1 MKYIIFFC
9 GLMLVSFQRV
19 EAQNKKEKLDTIYYK
34 LDTSNVPIHDR
45 MFKIETDVKYKG
57 YILQCKC
64 YTWNTD
70 VVFFSRR
77 DRSGEVKNIST
88 GSFSKINTISI
99 TQLIDIVVQYG
110 KEKIDRHKFFF
121 IEPDGQTMKVTRVY
135 LSDPKKPQPPIE
147 DYILLPPSHQDLKF

>member
-1 MKYIIFFC
+1 MKYIILFF

-19 EAQNKKEKLDTIYYK
+19 GAQNKKEKLDTVYYK
-34 LDTSNVPIHDR
+34 LDTSNVPIQDR

-64 YTWNTD
+64 YPWNTD

-77 DRSGEVKNIST
+77 DRSGDVKNISIE
-88 GSFSKINTISI
+88 SFSKINTISI
-99 TQLIDIVVQYG
+99 TQLIDIVAQYG

-121 IEPDGQTMKVTRVY
+121 IEPDGKTMKVTRAY
-135 LSDPKKPQPPIE
+135 LSEPKKPQPPIE
-147 DYILLPPSHQDLKF
+147 DYIKLPPSH